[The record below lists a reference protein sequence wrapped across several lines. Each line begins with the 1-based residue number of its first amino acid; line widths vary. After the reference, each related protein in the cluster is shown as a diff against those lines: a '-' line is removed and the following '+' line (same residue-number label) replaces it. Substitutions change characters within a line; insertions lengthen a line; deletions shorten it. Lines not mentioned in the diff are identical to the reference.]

1 MTDFSNILLVSD
13 YDRTL
18 TAFDGTIPQANLDAI
33 AEFTERGGIFTI
45 ATGRSRPMFRKPLEA
60 LTVSVPVILANGGAL
75 WDTATD
81 EVTMYHQLSDEAMAA
96 VRDITSRFPEL
107 RLELQGLDR
116 HRCMG
121 YDALRDQYL
130 ARYGLEPDYGGWDDL
145 EDMMSVACLYGPFGK
160 AGHARTGES
169 TAEEEAPFA
178 AIEALVAERYSH
190 LLETV
195 RSMPRMIE
203 LLPKGCGKGNA
214 ARKLAAQLG
223 RTTLLCV
230 GDAPNDL
237 DMLDKADEAFYPTSA
252 EAVLRGRGYTP
263 LPVSCEEG
271 TIAALVEEL
280 KRR

>member
-33 AEFTERGGIFTI
+33 AEFTANGGIFTI
-45 ATGRSRPMFRKPLEA
+45 ATGRSRPMFRKPVESLPI
-60 LTVSVPVILANGGAL
+60 SVPVILANGGAL
-75 WDTATD
+75 WETDTD
-81 EVTMYHQLSDEAMAA
+81 RVTVFHQLSDEALAA
-96 VRDITSRFPEL
+96 VRDVTSRFPQL

-121 YDALRDQYL
+121 YDAMRDAYL
-130 ARYGLEPDYGGWDDL
+130 ARYGLEPDYGGWEDL
-145 EDMMSVACLYGPFGK
+145 QDMMSVACLYAPFHK
-160 AGHARTGES
+160 AGHARVGDS
-169 TAEEEAPFA
+169 TPEEEAPFD
-178 AIEALVAERYSH
+178 AIEALVAEKYSH
-190 LLETV
+190 LLVTV

-214 ARKLAAQLG
+214 ARELARRLG
-223 RTTLLCV
+223 RTTLMCV

-237 DMLDKADEAFYPTSA
+237 DMLDQADEAFYPTTA
-252 EAVLRGRGYTP
+252 EPSLLHRGYTA

-271 TIAALVEEL
+271 TIAALVDLL